1 MPALEG
7 TLRAGS
13 CATLLCLAA
22 GTRARDSRLV
32 LDAYEPLGIDAVC
45 LTTWDETTA
54 PGESLATVLER
65 GLPFSHVCI
74 GQEVP
79 ADIVAADAGQLAR
92 AAFDC
97 ELAEASA

>member
-1 MPALEG
+1 
-7 TLRAGS
+7 
-13 CATLLCLAA
+13 
-22 GTRARDSRLV
+22 
-32 LDAYEPLGIDAVC
+32 
-45 LTTWDETTA
+45 
-54 PGESLATVLER
+54 
-65 GLPFSHVCI
+65 VCI